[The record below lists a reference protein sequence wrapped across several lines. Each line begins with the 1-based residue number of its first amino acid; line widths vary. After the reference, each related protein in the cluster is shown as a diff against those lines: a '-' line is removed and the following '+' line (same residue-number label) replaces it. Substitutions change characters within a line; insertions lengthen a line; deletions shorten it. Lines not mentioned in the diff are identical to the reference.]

1 MAATERTPRER
12 QDPKQMTEEQ
22 DSFPEPVIIPR
33 AEHSISRKH
42 IDEDALK
49 VLYRLRRF
57 GFLAYLV
64 GGGVRDILLGKKPKD
79 FDIATDA
86 RPSEVRKLFRNSR
99 TIGRRFRLVQV
110 FFRGGKIVEVA
121 TFRCQSEFHRE
132 IESEP
137 GQETETAPEEPTP
150 SQNTFGTPAED
161 AFRRDLT
168 INGLFYNVDDFTIVD
183 YVGGLED
190 LRNGIVRS
198 IGNPRER
205 FHEDPVRMIRVVRHA
220 ARTGFS
226 IDPETWE
233 AVLELQ
239 GEIVSCPEARVRDE
253 FLRDLGSGSAA
264 PAMKLLLETGI
275 IFHLYPEY
283 REVLGDGSCPEAAE
297 YRAYMLRLLE
307 VLDRSMTG
315 PNPVGRATMLAT
327 FLLPMFGALV
337 DRAEHPPGVRLSTF
351 LNRLGMEKLKPLLL
365 RWHFF
370 KRDSEI
376 VRQILS
382 AQPQL
387 RRAVSRGK
395 LPGALSRKMYFEP
408 ALILYQIEAA
418 TRGESVPPLLSDAR
432 PQLAW
437 PLAARRPRRRR
448 GKPRRRTRRK
458 PT

>member
-1 MAATERTPRER
+1 MTATKETLRER
-12 QDPKQMTEEQ
+12 YDTKQMTEDQ
-22 DSFPEPVIIPR
+22 DSHPAPVIIPR
-33 AEHSISRKH
+33 AEHSISRKF

-57 GFLAYLV
+57 SYRAYLV

-86 RPSEVRKLFRNSR
+86 RPNEVRKLFRNSR

-110 FFRGGKIVEVA
+110 FFRGGKIIEVA
-121 TFRCQSEFHRE
+121 TFRRESEFHRE
-132 IESEP
+132 LESEP
-137 GQETETAPEEPTP
+137 ETGEDEEQDEQAP

-205 FHEDPVRMIRVVRHA
+205 FHEDPVRMIRVIRHA
-220 ARTGFS
+220 ARTGFT
-226 IDPETWE
+226 IDPETRE
-233 AVLELQ
+233 ALLELQ
-239 GEIVSCPEARVRDE
+239 VEITSCPEARVRDE

-264 PAMKLLLETGI
+264 PAMKLMLETGI
-275 IFHLYPEY
+275 IFQLYPEY
-283 REVLGDGSCPEAAE
+283 REVLGDGLCPEAAE
-297 YRAYMLRLLE
+297 YRAYMLRLME
-307 VLDRSMTG
+307 VLDRAMTG

-337 DRAEHPPGVRLSTF
+337 DRTEHPPGVRLSTF

-395 LPGALSRKMYFEP
+395 LPGALSRKMYFDP
-408 ALILYQIEAA
+408 ALILYQIECA
-418 TRGESVPPLLSDAR
+418 TRGESVPPLLRDSR
-432 PQLAW
+432 PQLPW
-437 PLAARRPRRRR
+437 PLAAPHPRRRR
-448 GKPRRRTRRK
+448 GKPRRRSRRK
-458 PT
+458 